1 MKRRARTST
10 KAAQE
15 PERVDVDALPVIPK
29 QNQRAQALTMPEH
42 VQDIISKTGEQA
54 AHQLHRLLHDPQ
66 FASYRVSDQ
75 LAAMTLAFNR
85 AYGLPENNSVS
96 KSISL
101 NLNSDN
107 SDAVASAL
115 RKMALADLPNP
126 TANGTKQ

>member
-1 MKRRARTST
+1 MKRRART
-10 KAAQE
+10 KAKPEA
-15 PERVDVDALPVIPK
+15 ERVDVDALPVIPK
-29 QNQRAQALTMPEH
+29 HNQRAQALAMPAH

-66 FASYRVSDQ
+66 FQSYRVSDQ

-115 RKMALADLPNP
+115 RTMALKDVPKP
-126 TANGTKQ
+126 PANGTKQ